1 MRRDCQKKQGHLTM
15 LASELSLTQRSYY
28 EASVT
33 RPPVNAA
40 LQGDIRCDVAI
51 VGAGLAGLSAAID
64 LAQAGFKVVVLEA
77 KIIGWGASGRNGGQ
91 ALTDVAC
98 GIEKIEKMLGLQA
111 AKHVWQISVEAVDLV
126 KQRIKDHAIK
136 CDWQEG
142 YLSGA
147 VNAKKAAHLMHYA
160 DVLQSRYGYEKLT
173 RISPNEVNE
182 HIASPRFHSALR
194 DDGAGHVHPLKF
206 TLGMAKAAQ
215 AAGVVIYENTAVT
228 ALKHGEPAVLST
240 AQGSIAATQVL
251 LAGNVYLGKA
261 VSAKLNR
268 RIMPVGTY
276 IVASEPLGEAQ
287 CRALI
292 PSNAAVCD
300 TNFVLDYFR
309 FTADHRCLFGGRVSY
324 TTATPLNLESSMQ
337 ARMAATFPALKNAK
351 IDYAWGG
358 FVDITANRAPDFG
371 RLETDKTRNVYYL
384 QGFCGH
390 GVALTGMAGRM
401 VAQAMQGDSERL
413 DVFARIKHLP
423 FIGGDWL
430 RTPALVLGMQWF
442 KLMDRF

>member
-1 MRRDCQKKQGHLTM
+1 VRRNCAKKQNDLTM
-15 LASELSLTQRSYY
+15 LASELTLTQRSYY

-33 RPPVNAA
+33 RPPVNAG
-40 LQGDIRCDVAI
+40 LQGDVRCDVAI

-64 LAQAGFKVVVLEA
+64 LAQAGYKVVVLEA
-77 KIIGWGASGRNGGQ
+77 KTIGWGASGRNGGQ

-98 GIEKIEKMLGLQA
+98 GIEKIEKMLGLEA
-111 AKHVWQISVEAVDLV
+111 ARQVWQTSVEAVALV
-126 KQRIKDHAIK
+126 KQRIKDHAIE
-136 CDWQEG
+136 CDWQDG
-142 YLSGA
+142 YISGA
-147 VNAKKAAHLMHYA
+147 VNAKKAAYLMQYA
-160 DVLQSRYGYEKLT
+160 DVLESRYGYQQLT
-173 RISPNEVNE
+173 RIEPNSVND
-182 HIASPRFHSALR
+182 HIRSPRFHSALR
-194 DDGAGHVHPLKF
+194 DDGAGHLHPLKF

-215 AAGVVIYENTAVT
+215 ALGVLIYENTAVT
-228 ALKHGEPAVLST
+228 ALKQGEPAVLIT
-240 AQGSIAATQVL
+240 AHGSVTATQVL

-276 IVASEPLGEAQ
+276 IVASEPLSQAQ
-287 CRALI
+287 CRELI

-309 FTADHRCLFGGRVSY
+309 FTVDHRCLFGGRVSY

-351 IDYAWGG
+351 IDFAWGG
-358 FVDITANRAPDFG
+358 FVDITVNRAPDFG
-371 RLETDKTRNVYYL
+371 RLTGNVYYL

-401 VAQAMQGDSERL
+401 VARAMQGDSQRF
-413 DVFARIKHLP
+413 DVFSNIKHVP
-423 FIGGDWL
+423 FFGGEWL

-442 KLMDRF
+442 KLMDKL

>member
-1 MRRDCQKKQGHLTM
+1 M

-33 RPPVNAA
+33 RPPVNSR
-40 LQGDIRCDVAI
+40 LQGDVRCDVAI

-64 LAQAGFKVVVLEA
+64 LAQAGYQVVVLEA
-77 KIIGWGASGRNGGQ
+77 KTIGWGASGRNGGQ

-98 GIEKIEKMLGLQA
+98 GIEKIEKILGVDA
-111 AKHVWQISVEAVDLV
+111 ARQVWQTSVEAVALV
-126 KQRIKDHAIK
+126 KQRIQDHAID
-136 CDWQEG
+136 CDWQDG
-142 YLSGA
+142 YISGA
-147 VNAKKAAHLMHYA
+147 VSAKKAAYLMHYA
-160 DVLQSRYGYEKLT
+160 DVLQSRYGYDQLT
-173 RISPNEVNE
+173 RIAPNAVND

-194 DDGAGHVHPLKF
+194 DDGAGHLHPLKF
-206 TLGMAKAAQ
+206 TLGMAQAAQ
-215 AAGVVIYENTAVT
+215 ALGVVIYENTAVSS
-228 ALKHGEPAVLST
+228 LKHGDPAVLST
-240 AQGSIAATQVL
+240 AHGSVTATQVL
-251 LAGNVYLGKA
+251 LAGNVYLGKT

-276 IVASEPLGEAQ
+276 IVASEPLGQAQ

-324 TTATPLNLESSMQ
+324 TTATPFNLASSMH
-337 ARMAATFPALKNAK
+337 ARMAATFPALKHAK

-371 RLETDKTRNVYYL
+371 RLAGNVYYL

-401 VAQAMQGDSERL
+401 VARAMQGDSERL
-413 DVFARIKHLP
+413 DVFASIKHLP
-423 FIGGDWL
+423 FIGGQWL

-442 KLMDRF
+442 KLLDKL

>member
-1 MRRDCQKKQGHLTM
+1 VRRNCAKKQSDLNM

-33 RPPVNAA
+33 RPLVNPA
-40 LQGDIRCDVAI
+40 LQGNVRCDIAI

-64 LAQAGFKVVVLEA
+64 LAQAGYKVVVLEA
-77 KIIGWGASGRNGGQ
+77 KTIGWGASGRNGGQ

-98 GIEKIEKMLGLQA
+98 GIEKIEKMLGLESARQ
-111 AKHVWQISVEAVDLV
+111 VWKTSVEAVALV
-126 KQRIKDHAIK
+126 KQRIKDHAID
-136 CDWQEG
+136 CDWQDG
-142 YLSGA
+142 YISGA
-147 VNAKKAAHLMHYA
+147 VNAKKAAYLMQYA
-160 DVLQSRYGYEKLT
+160 DVLESRYGYDQLT
-173 RISPNEVNE
+173 RIAPHLVNE
-182 HIASPRFHSALR
+182 HVRSPRFHSALR
-194 DDGAGHVHPLKF
+194 DDGAGHLHPLKF

-215 AAGVVIYENTAVT
+215 ALGVVIYENTAVT
-228 ALKHGEPAVLST
+228 VLKQGDPAILST
-240 AQGSIAATQVL
+240 ANGSITAPQVL

-276 IVASEPLGEAQ
+276 IVASEPLGQAQ
-287 CRALI
+287 CSELI

-309 FTADHRCLFGGRVSY
+309 FTADHRCLFGGKVSY

-358 FVDITANRAPDFG
+358 FVDITVNRAPDFG
-371 RLETDKTRNVYYL
+371 RLAGNIYYL
-384 QGFCGH
+384 QGFSGH

-401 VAQAMQGDSERL
+401 VAWAMQGDSQRL
-413 DVFARIKHLP
+413 DVFSSIKHLP
-423 FIGGDWL
+423 FFGGEWL

-442 KLMDRF
+442 KLMDKL

>member
-1 MRRDCQKKQGHLTM
+1 M

-28 EASVT
+28 EASVI
-33 RPPVNAA
+33 RPPVNPA
-40 LQGDIRCDVAI
+40 LQGDMHCDVAI
-51 VGAGLAGLSAAID
+51 VGAGLAGLSAALD
-64 LAQAGFKVVVLEA
+64 LAQTGFKVVVLEA
-77 KIIGWGASGRNGGQ
+77 KTIGWGASGRNGGQ

-98 GIEKIEKMLGLQA
+98 GIEKIEKMLGLEA
-111 AKHVWQISVEAVDLV
+111 AKQVWQTSVEAVKLV
-126 KQRIKDHAIK
+126 KQRIQDHAID
-136 CDWQEG
+136 CDWQDG
-142 YLSGA
+142 YYSAA
-147 VNAKKAAHLMHYA
+147 VNAKKATHLMHYA
-160 DVLQSRYGYEKLT
+160 DALQSRYGYDQLT
-173 RISPNEVNE
+173 RISPQAVGE

-194 DDGAGHVHPLKF
+194 DDGAGHLHPLKF
-206 TLGMAKAAQ
+206 TLGMAKAVQ

-228 ALKHGEPAVLST
+228 TLKQGDPAVLT
-240 AQGSIAATQVL
+240 TTQGSVTAKQVL
-251 LAGNVYLGKA
+251 LAGNVYLGKS

-276 IVASEPLGEAQ
+276 IVASEPLGKLQ
-287 CRALI
+287 CQALI

-309 FTADHRCLFGGRVSY
+309 FTADYRCLFGGRVSY
-324 TTATPLNLESSMQ
+324 TTATPLNLESSMH

-351 IDYAWGG
+351 IDFAWGG

-371 RLETDKTRNVYYL
+371 RLDHDQHRNVYYL

-401 VAQAMQGDSERL
+401 VARAMQGDSERL
-413 DVFARIKHLP
+413 DVFSRIKHLP

-442 KLMDRF
+442 KLMDRV